1 VNVYFISG
9 LCTGC
14 YIFQNIKLPQR
25 YNVRCLDWL
34 EPNGDEPLQT
44 YIARLT
50 APIDT
55 TKPFVLV
62 GLSFGGMI
70 ASELNKTLNPLD
82 TILVS
87 SVPTY
92 KFIPMLYRLSGSLRL
107 YNFARVWMAQAF
119 RPVIDWIIGAK
130 RSKEEM
136 ALLHKTIA
144 QLSPR
149 LLRWSLKQVTLS
161 WRNTIVPEKYF
172 HIHGSA
178 DRLLPVGKMKPNVL
192 IKGGSHFM
200 VVSHAK
206 EISEAITQR
215 LDLLT

>member
-1 VNVYFISG
+1 MNVYFISG

-14 YIFQNIKLPQR
+14 YIFQNIKLPER
-25 YNVRCLDWL
+25 YNVRCIEWL
-34 EPNGDEPLQT
+34 EPNGDEPLQN

-70 ASELNKTLNPLD
+70 CMELNKTLKPVD
-82 TILVS
+82 IILIS

-92 KFIPMLYRLSGSLRL
+92 KNIPWLYRLAGLFRL
-107 YNFARVWMAQAF
+107 YNFASVWIAQLF

-130 RSKEEM
+130 RSKSEM

-144 QLSPR
+144 QLSPK
-149 LLRWSLKQVTLS
+149 LLRWSLKQVTLR
-161 WRNTIVPEKYF
+161 WRNTTVPKKYF

-178 DRLLPVGKMKPNVL
+178 DRLLPVGKMRPDVL
-192 IKGGSHFM
+192 IESGSHFM
-200 VVSHAK
+200 VVSHGK
-206 EISEAITQR
+206 QISDVIAQR
-215 LDLLT
+215 LSLLD